1 MIQAMHEAED
11 TESAHWRPFAP
22 LLGGSTDRVII
33 DHAKGVRVT
42 DENGRSYTDA
52 TAGIWYGHV
61 GFGRVSIA
69 DAMREQSVKLHA
81 YSTFGDYSNGPIEQ
95 LAAELSEIAPAPG
108 SKILFSN
115 GGSDT
120 VETAIKLSRR
130 YWFEHGLPQKQGIV
144 SRIGSYHGMHVAS
157 TGVSGIDS
165 NKAGFGN
172 LAPGSHQI
180 DRDDA
185 EALQQAID
193 TLGADQLAA
202 FIVEPII
209 GAGGVYFPS
218 PGYLQR
224 TAEICAQNNIL
235 FIADEVTTGFGRVGQ
250 WFASS
255 RFGVVPDILLVAKAI
270 TSGYFPLGAVIASP
284 RVAAPF
290 FKSRDQYLAHGYT
303 FSGHPTGAAAA
314 LENLRIIRD
323 ECLLL
328 RGLEL
333 EALMGQFH
341 PLISCPVVSE
351 VRTGTG
357 FLAGIQLDPQA
368 LAADHHLGQ
377 KAVRAIRAR
386 GVLTRVSAVGSLQIS
401 PALVAT
407 SSDLDTIFDAFTEA
421 LHTLE
426 PGLPSHAVL
435 SRNKGQ

>member
-1 MIQAMHEAED
+1 MIQASHEANAF
-11 TESAHWRPFAP
+11 ESAHWRPFSP
-22 LLGGSTDRVII
+22 ILGGSTETVII
-33 DHAKGVRVT
+33 DHADGVTVT
-42 DENGRSYTDA
+42 DEDGRSYTDA
-52 TAGIWYGHV
+52 TAGIWYAHV
-61 GFGRVSIA
+61 GFGRATIA
-69 DAMREQSVKLHA
+69 DAMRKQSVKLHA

-95 LAAELSEIAPAPG
+95 LSAELDEIAPVPG

-144 SRIGSYHGMHVAS
+144 SRRGSYHGMHVTS

-165 NKAGFGN
+165 NKAGFGD
-172 LAPGSHQI
+172 LGPGSHQI

-185 EALQQAID
+185 EALQRVID
-193 TLGADQLAA
+193 TVGSDQLAA
-202 FIVEPII
+202 FIVEPIV
-209 GAGGVYFPS
+209 GAGGVHFPT

-224 TAEICAQNNIL
+224 TAEICAENDIL
-235 FIADEVTTGFGRVGQ
+235 FIADEVTTGFGRAGH
-250 WFASS
+250 WFAST

-270 TSGYFPLGAVIASP
+270 TSGYFPLGAVIATP

-290 FKSRDQYLAHGYT
+290 SNSRERYLAHGYT

-323 ECLLL
+323 ESLLL
-328 RGLEL
+328 RGQEL
-333 EALMGQFH
+333 ERLMAKFH
-341 PLISCPVVSE
+341 SLESCSVVSA
-351 VRTGTG
+351 VRTGEG

-368 LAADHHLGQ
+368 LAADSHLGQ

-401 PALVAT
+401 PALVST
-407 SSDLDTIFDAFTEA
+407 PSDLDTILNAFTEA

-426 PGLPSHAVL
+426 PGLPTHAVL
-435 SRNKGQ
+435 ARNKGR